1 MHRITQLTALVI
13 QAALITLAAL
23 VTLLAA
29 IPAVASAQASDS
41 ATQLP
46 SPSRPMSATPG
57 TPGDAPR
64 TTPGAKSN
72 ADPAGAD
79 ATTRSLHDWERGHR
93 GSKII
98 GTDVRNMRNQKIGE
112 VTDIV
117 LDDNGTV
124 AYAVVATGRFLGM
137 RGKLHAVPWRALQTN
152 ASGRDFFVL
161 DIDKERLAKVP
172 GFETRSWPD
181 FADERWSA
189 ENRKHFDGR

>member
-1 MHRITQLTALVI
+1 MKRSHRLLVPFAAASLALAPALAPAQSKPDSSTA
-13 QAALITLAAL
+13 
-23 VTLLAA
+23 
-29 IPAVASAQASDS
+29 PPSA
-41 ATQLP
+41 
-46 SPSRPMSATPG
+46 RPMTPPTVTT
-57 TPGDAPR
+57 TPDLPR
-64 TTPGAKSN
+64 TTPGAKST
-72 ADPAGAD
+72 AGD
-79 ATTRSLHDWERGHR
+79 AERAALSTKALHDWERGHR

>member
-1 MHRITQLTALVI
+1 MHRVTQLA
-13 QAALITLAAL
+13 LAAL
-23 VTLLAA
+23 VAA
-29 IPAVASAQASDS
+29 LPRVASAQPSDT
-41 ATQLP
+41 AAQLP
-46 SPSRPMSATPG
+46 STSRPMSVTPG
-57 TPGDAPR
+57 
-64 TTPGAKSN
+64 TPGAKSN
-72 ADPAGAD
+72 ADPAGVD

-98 GTDVRNMRNQKIGE
+98 GTDVRNLRNQKIGE
-112 VTDIV
+112 ITDIV
-117 LDDNGTV
+117 LDDGGTV

-172 GFETRSWPD
+172 GFEPRSWPD